1 MKIDDGELTSVIAD
15 LQYAPNKVIDSARK
29 VMKKG
34 AVNIKKELVAD
45 AKKSKHFA
53 KLARVTSFDETF
65 TAGGAEYEIG
75 PDVLKTVRGNSKRS
89 VTKKYAP
96 GTVGHIA
103 NIAYFGGANGGGGS
117 LDFYRPAREEA
128 DNLQKHL
135 GEVLKGYLR

>member
-65 TAGGAEYEIG
+65 TAGGAE
-75 PDVLKTVRGNSKRS
+75 
-89 VTKKYAP
+89 
-96 GTVGHIA
+96 
-103 NIAYFGGANGGGGS
+103 
-117 LDFYRPAREEA
+117 
-128 DNLQKHL
+128 
-135 GEVLKGYLR
+135 